1 MSIGHALQK
10 SADFVTKASR
20 WLFLAGNTLMLF
32 LMLLVFLDVVF
43 RRMRLAVQGGMDLM
57 ETSFCI
63 LCFFSFSFAWVK
75 GDHIRV
81 EILLERASPRFQKGM
96 RLVSIF
102 LGLMIFGS
110 LAFASFRLASA
121 SFRHGDTTMDLGLPH
136 GLPQTAM
143 VIGSAWFCLQ
153 FVVSLLYEL
162 GIIRKPRLY
171 D

>member
-1 MSIGHALQK
+1 VSIRHALQK
-10 SADFVTKASR
+10 SADFVTNTSR
-20 WLFLAGNTLMLF
+20 WFFLSGKTLTLF

-43 RRMRLAVQGGMDLM
+43 RRLRLAVQGGMDLM
-57 ETSFCI
+57 EISFCI

-81 EILLERASPRFQKGM
+81 EILLERVSPKLQKGM

-110 LAFASFRLASA
+110 LVYASFQLASA
-121 SFRHGDTTMDLGLPH
+121 SFRHGDTTMDLGFPH
-136 GLPQTAM
+136 GIPQTAM
-143 VIGSAWFCLQ
+143 VIGSGWFCLQ
-153 FVVSLLYEL
+153 LGVSLLYEL
-162 GIIRKPRLY
+162 DIIRKPHGY